1 MEVYNNWKWTNGE
14 KISGD
19 NFIIEITR
27 EGVSWYDL
35 MVELDEQSN
44 RSVVCVSPEG
54 DIAWMTQGA
63 VSEKFAPSD
72 GYSVIVTESTP
83 FTKET
88 WRDYKFDGEKF
99 VEKPKV
105 VGAVRTKEEIMAD
118 LLALQAELQKL

>member
-1 MEVYNNWKWTNGE
+1 MKVYNNWKWTKGE
-14 KISGD
+14 KVSGG
-19 NFIIEITR
+19 NFIMEINR

-54 DIAWMTQGA
+54 DIAWMTKGY

-72 GYSVIVTESTP
+72 GYTVIVVESTP
-83 FTKET
+83 FTEET

-99 VEKPKV
+99 VEKPK
-105 VGAVRTKEEIMAD
+105 AVEAPRTKEDIMAD

>member
-1 MEVYNNWKWTNGE
+1 MKVYNNWKWTNGE
-14 KISGD
+14 KVSGD

-54 DIAWMTQGA
+54 DIAWMTRGT
-63 VSEKFAPSD
+63 VSEKYAPSD
-72 GYSVIVTESTP
+72 GYSVIVVESTQ
-83 FTKET
+83 FTEET

-99 VEKPKV
+99 VEKPK
-105 VGAVRTKEEIMAD
+105 AIETVRTKEDIMAD
-118 LLALQAELQKL
+118 LLKLQEELKAL

>member
-1 MEVYNNWKWTNGE
+1 MKVYNNWKWTKGE
-14 KISGD
+14 KVSGG
-19 NFIIEITR
+19 NFIMEINR

-54 DIAWMTQGA
+54 DIAWMTKGY

-72 GYSVIVTESTP
+72 DYTVIVVESTP
-83 FTKET
+83 FTEET

-99 VEKPKV
+99 VEKPK
-105 VGAVRTKEEIMAD
+105 AVEAPRTKEDIMAD

>member
-14 KISGD
+14 KVSGD

-35 MVELDEQSN
+35 MVELDKQSN

-72 GYSVIVTESTP
+72 GYSVIVVESTP
-83 FTKET
+83 FDEET

-105 VGAVRTKEEIMAD
+105 VATVRTKEDIMAD